1 MLPHEP
7 VLPEALASA
16 WEAVRGDWG
25 SDARHAAFIELC
37 AQQQRL
43 PDAGALYR
51 GVKEREPEQA
61 EVAEQQ
67 LQRIMARALVMLAQ
81 QAPQPVSASA
91 RRVVTGVAILLTAF
105 LMGSA
110 IFAASRLVSAGSS
123 W

>member
-1 MLPHEP
+1 MLPPEP
-7 VLPEALASA
+7 SLPEALAHA
-16 WEAVRGDWG
+16 WEAVRADWQ

-51 GVKEREPEQA
+51 SVKERDPEQA
-61 EVAEQQ
+61 EQAERQ

-81 QAPQPVSASA
+81 QAPQPVAKSA
-91 RRVVTGVAILLTAF
+91 RRAVLLLAIVVAGL

-110 IFAASRLVSAGSS
+110 IFAATRLVSTGGS
-123 W
+123 